1 MSTININ
8 GTRIY
13 SALNVP
19 TNCRSRNLP
28 KLSDSKCCE
37 LTSLLSET
45 QVVIIDEISVVS
57 NIKTKYD
64 KAFAGKTVLAV
75 GDLLQLPPA
84 ESCSVSCSVFTPIIS
99 PIDWRYIQFVKAL
112 SNV

>member
-8 GTRIY
+8 GTTIY

-19 TNCRSRNLP
+19 INCRSRNLP

-37 LTSLLSET
+37 LKNLLSET
-45 QVVIIDEISVVS
+45 QVVIIDEILVVS

-84 ESCSVSCSVFTPIIS
+84 GSCSVFKPIIS
-99 PIDWRYIQFVKAL
+99 PIDWRYIQFVRAV